1 MPEGKSHRAGKAVGS
16 CYLLDGGGGE
26 VTISG
31 VLRECGASFGSAGDY
46 GRAKRSLMDCLA
58 RLMWPP
64 EPCL

>member
-1 MPEGKSHRAGKAVGS
+1 MVCLKGKATEQEKLSVPAVCSMGA
-16 CYLLDGGGGE
+16 G

-46 GRAKRSLMDCLA
+46 ERAKRSLMDCLA

>member
-16 CYLLDGGGGE
+16 CCLLDGGG